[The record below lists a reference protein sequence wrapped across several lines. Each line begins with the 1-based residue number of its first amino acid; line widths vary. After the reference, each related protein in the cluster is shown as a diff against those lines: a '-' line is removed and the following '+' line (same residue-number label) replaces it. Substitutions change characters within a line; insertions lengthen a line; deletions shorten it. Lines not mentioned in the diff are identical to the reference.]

1 MASILSLWRSKSHAR
16 QPTFYFLSFLGAP
29 FFTTGGLFGQGG
41 SGNFSAIVSAG
52 AIFLDFSLDFGHQD
66 NIRDDDGRVET
77 AFGIPFHRCGRQVV
91 SEHIVSYLQQV
102 SQVRYTAK
110 TLIIDSKVRLP
121 RHFYIG
127 QGIFFHPAVGSLVH
141 CILPAPSSLL
151 AELQVEHHE
160 PHHPSGLQQHTDV
173 FLTFPVAIGREL
185 VEERG
190 KRGTS
195 GRRRVYQPRRARDAL
210 HQRQPTRQPAGA
222 SPRPLEHNQ
231 VVAYQRHHVRHHR
244 HLHVGR
250 IILGVGGDQPPARAN
265 PERHESRQCRRG
277 RLRLRLSGEVEIEA
291 GPGHVYREHF
301 FAEFGT
307 TRQHGLNGA
316 HARTVSVDPS
326 LAKLHHGPPG
336 ILPKLLVAVRTLPRP
351 DHELHDDPLGHRHFA
366 VDHVRRHAHLQL
378 DALAVRLRPHESGV
392 SQAHVQGG
400 SRGAAVQG
408 GDLLQTQGEELG
420 ALEVAALV
428 AHGAVG
434 AAHALVTEAAFA
446 LGYVETLGTVPQ
458 DGGEIE
464 LGGEAGTA
472 LVGGVGDDGKSA
484 EAAGDQRE
492 LFLRARRRKGGGV
505 AGDGAEAE
513 DDGCIIVLR

>member
-316 HARTVSVDPS
+316 HAYWNGTS
-326 LAKLHHGPPG
+326 G
-336 ILPKLLVAVRTLPRP
+336 IATGR
-351 DHELHDDPLGHRHFA
+351 A
-366 VDHVRRHAHLQL
+366 
-378 DALAVRLRPHESGV
+378 
-392 SQAHVQGG
+392 
-400 SRGAAVQG
+400 
-408 GDLLQTQGEELG
+408 
-420 ALEVAALV
+420 
-428 AHGAVG
+428 
-434 AAHALVTEAAFA
+434 
-446 LGYVETLGTVPQ
+446 
-458 DGGEIE
+458 
-464 LGGEAGTA
+464 
-472 LVGGVGDDGKSA
+472 
-484 EAAGDQRE
+484 
-492 LFLRARRRKGGGV
+492 ARRRRNLPAQSPSIRRWRSCITAPQGSFRNSLLQSGHCRVRTTNSTTTRWATDTLPSTTSAVTLTFSLMRLLCGSV
-505 AGDGAEAE
+505 HTNPASRRRTFRADPAAPPFRAGIFFRHRARSSG
-513 DDGCIIVLR
+513 LSRSQRW